1 MNGKRTFIECNG
13 GLFCMPVDGRQGYLS
28 PMAGVLGELKTDV
41 VRCDIVQDLPDVD
54 DRVSLSSSLNGLE
67 AKVLQALVIVH
78 ISTTKDLVSEVTTTK
93 HTHRGGGQMNDPK
106 MHVFRITPL

>member
-1 MNGKRTFIECNG
+1 
-13 GLFCMPVDGRQGYLS
+13 MPVDGRQGYLS

-67 AKVLQALVIVH
+67 TKVLQALVIVH
-78 ISTTKDLVSEVTTTK
+78 ICTTKNLVSEVPL
-93 HTHRGGGQMNDPK
+93 DPLESLD
-106 MHVFRITPL
+106 ITDRCRTPYR